1 MLDLIFAKD
10 TSIRLSVPVLSALP
24 FWGVG
29 EEEEMRQGE
38 MVGKNFWMKEKCS

>member
-24 FWGVG
+24 FWGVE